1 MTDDS
6 PISIR
11 PTRSG
16 DLVPLVEFL
25 QAAAPGPAARPP
37 GTVAAIDSPNRLVAL
52 RAGEVVGTIRYIPGA
67 GHTAAVLP
75 PRLIH
80 WDDALAA
87 ALFRACAAHARRR
100 HRARLIQTL
109 LEPGGADPAIAALE
123 RAGFARLAMLLYMRR
138 AVVEEDRRLP
148 LSEEIVWR
156 AYSRLRH
163 RKFAETIAATYR
175 DSLDCPGLRGLRTVH
190 DAIRTH
196 KHTGCFR
203 SKHWHLAV
211 LGRSPVGVVL
221 VNELRGRG
229 ELVYLGVVPAVR
241 GGGLGRDLVHRAI
254 RETAEM
260 GLGEI
265 GLAVDA
271 DNTPAVRLYRAAGFE
286 ETHRR
291 LAYFVPGENL
301 DTLEE

>member
-1 MTDDS
+1 MNDAS

-11 PTRSG
+11 PAAAG

-25 QAAAPGPAARPP
+25 QAAAPSPGASSPA
-37 GTVAAIDSPNRLVAL
+37 GIVAVESPNRLVAL

-80 WDDALAA
+80 WDEDLAA

-109 LEPGGADPAIAALE
+109 LEPGGADPAVAALE
-123 RAGFARLAMLLYMRR
+123 RAGLVRLAMLVYMRR
-138 AVVEEDRRLP
+138 AVTEEDRRLP
-148 LSEEIVWR
+148 LSDEIVWR
-156 AYSRLRH
+156 HYSRLRH
-163 RKFAETIAATYR
+163 RKFAETIGATYR

-196 KHTGCFR
+196 KHTGRFQ

-229 ELVYLGVVPAVR
+229 ELAYLGVVPDVR

-254 RETAEM
+254 YEAAEM
-260 GLGEI
+260 GLEDI
-265 GLAVDA
+265 GLAVDE

-291 LAYFVPGENL
+291 LAYFVPGANL
-301 DTLEE
+301 DALEE